1 MIHHILCVPI
11 DLEQPVPLSVSLS
24 FLLEWEER
32 SHFVPSTKNEVSE
45 AKDSECSKLFP
56 NRMAT
61 TNLFYMCTFSLGNF
75 TYLYRCRI
83 LDQYCCG
90 HTCCFKQPPSDTFEI
105 FSSWYFWSLILVV
118 LIVFGCIVVSF
129 ALTSLKQRHDIQSWS
144 LIAGSAFSNLATT
157 VTGAQGII
165 KPQLHYRK
173 KTRKVSNQESQNARQ
188 RRSSEMPSIS
198 SSVDTQRSNFLSS
211 RNAHA
216 DPEKP
221 HEWVEIQLTPLS
233 PPYKSNWTGNS
244 SEIRLAAS
252 TQVLFPPGFINS

>member
-1 MIHHILCVPI
+1 
-11 DLEQPVPLSVSLS
+11 
-24 FLLEWEER
+24 
-32 SHFVPSTKNEVSE
+32 
-45 AKDSECSKLFP
+45 
-56 NRMAT
+56 MAT

-75 TYLYRCRI
+75 TYLYR
-83 LDQYCCG
+83 
-90 HTCCFKQPPSDTFEI
+90 
-105 FSSWYFWSLILVV
+105 SLILVV

-129 ALTSLKQRHDIQSWS
+129 ALTSLKQKHDIQSWS

-165 KPQLHYRK
+165 KPQLHYRR
-173 KTRKVSNQESQNARQ
+173 KTRKVSNHQEPPNARL

-198 SSVDTQRSNFLSS
+198 SSVVDTQQSNFLSS